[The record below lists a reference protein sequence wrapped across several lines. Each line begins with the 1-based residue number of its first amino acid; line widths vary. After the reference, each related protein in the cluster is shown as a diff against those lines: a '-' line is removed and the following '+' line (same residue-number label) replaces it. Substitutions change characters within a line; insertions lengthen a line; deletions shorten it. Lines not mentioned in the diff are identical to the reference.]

1 MINNMV
7 STRLI
12 TIKDIIQQGIIK
24 MLLSLIQIT
33 CMVLEVSVSTLAQ
46 KCPHNTV
53 LDSIFLTTIIRHLI
67 MPCMNKFIILIE
79 NIIWLLNLISN
90 SHQSTMMSSLKLLKY
105 LMKSSNILI
114 MKMFTTRISMKQW
127 SRYSTMKIG
136 DTIQNHISLSQS
148 QFMIQLIIKLSIM
161 TLEYMTFK
169 LLIT

>member
-1 MINNMV
+1 
-7 STRLI
+7 
-12 TIKDIIQQGIIK
+12 

-79 NIIWLLNLISN
+79 NIIWLLSLISN
-90 SHQSTMMSSLKLLKY
+90 SHRSTMMSSLKLLKY

-114 MKMFTTRISMKQW
+114 MKMFITRISMK
-127 SRYSTMKIG
+127 
-136 DTIQNHISLSQS
+136 
-148 QFMIQLIIKLSIM
+148 
-161 TLEYMTFK
+161 
-169 LLIT
+169 